1 MKQPYQFVNEITQ
14 AQAVGVSGTEIGALK
29 APGEIVTT
37 HATITNLGN
46 MPLTVDITVQ
56 HHEMVSG
63 TARSERIGVNNV
75 TIPVG
80 GSYAFN
86 GPGQAIDETW
96 LVGNYGTTIKVYDA
110 GTANVITG
118 GVSMQINTFVL
129 SAVYQVVI
137 TGLTVT

>member
-56 HHEMVSG
+56 HHEAISG
-63 TARSERIGVNNV
+63 TARAESVGVSNVPIPIGAA
-75 TIPVG
+75 
-80 GSYAFN
+80 YAFN
-86 GPGQAIDETW
+86 GPGQSIDETW
-96 LVGNYGTTIKVYDA
+96 VTGNYATTIRVYEA
-110 GTANVITG
+110 GTNNLITG

-129 SAVYQVVI
+129 EAVYQVVI
-137 TGLTVT
+137 TNMTVT